1 MTFATAATVYV
12 MLHLFLEASSFSM
25 HQGSCIPKINS
36 PMAFNSVFNRRPE
49 MLCQRKFDTALS
61 VSTELD
67 GKRKDSTGESETFL
81 ESGSEDITLT
91 RIQEESG
98 LSILAARG
106 ILVAVA
112 VLWGTNFASVK
123 YLENL
128 CFHPP
133 CNHPPSEAALARF
146 GIAALVSLPL
156 LIGQEFGIILGGL
169 ECGLWITLGYFS
181 QAIALGTISSSK
193 CAFLCSLTVVVVPLI
208 TSLITKK
215 PPKLISLLSAMLA
228 VGGVGILE
236 GVVDLNSLLPG
247 AANAVSD
254 ISLVASS
261 ATVGVTSSSGEIAT
275 GAISIMDKIGAALG
289 IAGGDVVALLQSF
302 GFGISFM
309 RIEHYLEKYEHV
321 ENRVLTI
328 AAAECVSVGICSLLW
343 VLFDFGGH
351 IPNMAYMVSY
361 SLHCYPLI
369 NNLARKFHVRNP
381 IPLVF
386 FLTFFVSLK
395 IEAHRIGAVAW
406 TGIMTTVVAIFLE
419 GIALQKATATDAA
432 LIFASEP
439 IWASLFGAWLLNEK
453 LGLNSYVGGSLII
466 LACVVSSVP
475 DLLAAQKNSNTELR

>member
-351 IPNMAYMVSY
+351 IPNMAYM
-361 SLHCYPLI
+361 
-369 NNLARKFHVRNP
+369 
-381 IPLVF
+381 
-386 FLTFFVSLK
+386 

>member
-67 GKRKDSTGESETFL
+67 GKERIHGESETFL

-351 IPNMAYMVSY
+351 IPNMAYM
-361 SLHCYPLI
+361 
-369 NNLARKFHVRNP
+369 
-381 IPLVF
+381 
-386 FLTFFVSLK
+386 